1 MKSVA
6 TPASKAKIDLSTA
19 NQCLLM
25 LIFAALMSLAFL
37 EVDYYYFAW
46 FAFVPLL
53 FALDGASLFKTYVLS
68 LIAGLCAYS
77 SGMYWVVD
85 FAQIS
90 KGLSLA
96 DSLGLAFIYWLY
108 CGHHIALMM
117 VLFKWLK
124 RRVSLSEF
132 LLFPLVVASFTSAY
146 PMLFAMRLGDSQ
158 ATFLIAL
165 QAIEFVGVH
174 GLDVIIALVNV
185 LIFRICHSAF
195 FSISEFKRSAKLPW
209 LISIG
214 VVISWFAYGA
224 IQFTAWDADIE
235 QWGTVKIGI
244 VQPNEIPKVGKRL
257 VYSGYSQAYP
267 PEMEMT
273 ERLSA
278 AGAAIVIWPEAQVKG
293 YLDNKRVKQAFQAQV
308 KSLGS
313 ALLFQ
318 DTASIRDSQTG
329 NIQTQF
335 NSAIMLDS
343 EGEQTGLYRKI
354 KRIPFGEYVPWF
366 GDESMAKNSITNFFG
381 EFFIELSAGQIHES
395 FEHQKLNFI
404 PLICYET
411 TFPDFVGQAVK
422 DTHEQRNN
430 DKASV
435 LVALTNDG
443 WFGSTHQ
450 PYQHIMPSILRAVE
464 NRLPLIHVAN
474 NGPSIVAMPSG
485 KVIFTSDFQQA
496 AAYLIDLPNSSEA
509 QGSFYSRYPGLF
521 DRLMYIVLGFT
532 ILLALFRSLKSTVKT
547 KPDQEIS
554 DH

>member
-1 MKSVA
+1 MKSTA
-6 TPASKAKIDLSTA
+6 AQTRKANIHLSTL
-19 NQCLLM
+19 NQCLLI
-25 LIFAALMSLAFL
+25 LIFAVLISLAFL
-37 EVDYYYFAW
+37 ESDYYYFAW

-53 FALDGASLFKTYVLS
+53 LALDGASLLKTYVLS
-68 LIAGLCAYS
+68 LLAGVCAYS

-90 KGLSLA
+90 KGLSLV
-96 DSLGLAFIYWLY
+96 DSLGLALVYWLY

-146 PMLFAMRLGDSQ
+146 PMLFAMRLGDTQ
-158 ATFLIAL
+158 ATFPIAL

-174 GLDVIIALVNV
+174 GLDIIVALVNV
-185 LIFRICHSAF
+185 FIFRMFHSIF
-195 FSISEFKRSAKLPW
+195 FSRSEFKRSKKMPW
-209 LISIG
+209 FISI
-214 VVISWFAYGA
+214 VIVISWFAYGVT
-224 IQFTAWDADIE
+224 QFAVWNAHIE
-235 QWGTVKIGI
+235 QWDTLKIGI
-244 VQPNEIPKVGKRL
+244 VQPNEIPKVGKR
-257 VYSGYSQAYP
+257 VIYSGYSQAYP

-293 YLDNKRVKQAFQAQV
+293 YLDNQRVRQAFQAHI

-318 DTASIRDSQTG
+318 DTASISDSQTG
-329 NIQTQF
+329 KVQTQF
-335 NSAIMLDS
+335 NSAIMLS
-343 EGEQTGLYRKI
+343 NQGQQTGLYRKI

-366 GDESMAKNSITNFFG
+366 GDESMVKKSISNFFG
-381 EFFIELSAGQIHES
+381 EFFIELSAGEVHES
-395 FEHQKLNFI
+395 FEHQKLNLI

-411 TFPDFVGQAVK
+411 TFPSFVGQAVS
-422 DTHEQRNN
+422 DTQEQRNN
-430 DKASV
+430 NKASV

-474 NGPSIVAMPSG
+474 NGPSIAVMPNG
-485 KVIFTSDFQQA
+485 KVIFMSDFQQA
-496 AAYLIDLPNSSEA
+496 AAYLVDLPNSSDA
-509 QGSFYSRYPGLF
+509 QGSFYSRYPLLF
-521 DRLMYIVLGFT
+521 DSLMHIVLCLT
-532 ILLALFRSLKSTVKT
+532 IFLALSNYLKLQLK
-547 KPDQEIS
+547 KGPD
-554 DH
+554 